1 MQTATHSENIP
12 AIADEIILRAEQITK
27 IYDATIALNKVDFNV
42 YRGKVNVLVGENGA
56 GKSTLMKILAGAE
69 QPTSGQLL
77 LEGKPVEFKSP
88 RDADKHH
95 IGIIYQELS
104 LFPNLSV
111 AENIFVNHERTNYG
125 VVVNSKTQFMQT
137 QKLME
142 RLAQPINPATLVNS
156 LRLGQQQIV
165 EVARTLAQDVRILIM
180 DEPTSALTN
189 AEVEVLFT
197 IIKELKAQ
205 GVSIVYISHKMD
217 EIQRI
222 GDYITVLRDS
232 HFIAEAPIVSIDTDW
247 VIQRMIGRDVSETY
261 AHSNHTLRKELLRV
275 ENVTLPR
282 PGGSFILEDV
292 SFSLHSGEILGLYG
306 LMGAGRTELL
316 ECLMALHPEASGTI
330 WIEGKQFLARTVS
343 ERIHQGLALV
353 PEDRQREGL
362 VQPLSVT
369 DNIVLA
375 SLLKYLQGFYL
386 STRKEKAAV
395 IQMINKLTIKAASP
409 QALITSLSGGNQQKV
424 VVARNL
430 LTAPKVLLMDEPT
443 RGIDIGAKAD
453 MFKLMSQLAAEGLG
467 IVFVSSELR
476 EVLAIADRIL
486 VLAKGRVTGEFTHDE
501 ATEQALVTASAA
513 KYEQSIHDGGEAKH
527 E

>member
-1 MQTATHSENIP
+1 MQTTTHAENTP
-12 AIADEIILRAEQITK
+12 AAADEVILRAEQITK
-27 IYDATIALNKVDFNV
+27 IYDATVALNNVDFNV
-42 YRGKVNVLVGENGA
+42 YKGKVNVLVGENGA

-69 QPTSGQLL
+69 QPTSGQIW
-77 LEGKPVEFKSP
+77 LEGQPVAFKTP
-88 RDADKHH
+88 REAASHH

-111 AENIFVNHERTNYG
+111 AENIFANYERTRYG
-125 VVVNSKTQFMQT
+125 IVIDSKTQFTQT

-142 RLAQPINPATLVNS
+142 RLAQPIDPRTLVGD

-189 AEVEVLFT
+189 AEVDILFT
-197 IIKELKAQ
+197 IIKELKGQ

-232 HFIAEAPIVSIDTDW
+232 HFIAEAPIESIDTDW
-247 VIQRMIGRDVSETY
+247 IVERMIGRDLSETY
-261 AHSNHTLRKELLRV
+261 THSEHTQREELLRI
-275 ENVTLPR
+275 EQVTLPR
-282 PGGSFILEDV
+282 PGAGFILEGV
-292 SFSLHSGEILGLYG
+292 SFSLQRGEILGLYG

-330 WIEGKQFLARTVS
+330 WLEGKRITARTVT
-343 ERIHQGLALV
+343 ERIQQGLAFI

-362 VQPLSVT
+362 VQPLSVAN
-369 DNIVLA
+369 NIVLA
-375 SLLKYLQGFYL
+375 SLPKYLQGFYL
-386 STRKEKAAV
+386 SARKEKAAV
-395 IQMINKLTIKAASP
+395 IQLIDKLAIKVASP
-409 QALITSLSGGNQQKV
+409 QAPITSLSGGNQQKV

-453 MFKLMSQLAAEGLG
+453 MFKLMSQLATEGLG
-467 IVFVSSELR
+467 IIFVSSELR
-476 EVLAIADRIL
+476 EILTVADRIL
-486 VLAKGRVTGEFTHDE
+486 VLAKGRITGEFAHNK
-501 ATEQALVTASAA
+501 ATEQTLVAASATGYA
-513 KYEQSIHDGGEAKH
+513 QPIQQRGDAKH

>member
-1 MQTATHSENIP
+1 MQTHSEHTPI
-12 AIADEIILRAEQITK
+12 IEDEVVLRAEQITK
-27 IYDATIALNKVDFNV
+27 IYDATIALSKVDFNV

-69 QPTSGQLL
+69 QPTSGKLL
-77 LEGKPVEFKSP
+77 LEGKTVEFKSP

-111 AENIFVNHERTNYG
+111 AENIFVNHERTSYG
-125 VVVNSKTQFMQT
+125 VIERKTQFTQT
-137 QKLME
+137 QQLME
-142 RLAQPINPATLVNS
+142 RLAQPIEPGTLVSS

-165 EVARTLAQDVRILIM
+165 EVARTLSQNVRILIM

-189 AEVEVLFT
+189 AEVEILFT

-232 HFIAEAPIVSIDTDW
+232 HFIAEAPITSIDTDW
-247 VIQRMIGRDVSETY
+247 IIQRMIGRDVNETY
-261 AHSNHTLRKELLRV
+261 AHTKHTLRKELLRV
-275 ENVTLPR
+275 ENMTLPR
-282 PGGSFILEDV
+282 PGGGFILEDV

-316 ECLMALHPEASGTI
+316 ECLMSLHREKSGTV
-330 WIEGKQFLARTVS
+330 WIEGKQVTARSVT
-343 ERIHQGLALV
+343 ERIKQGLAFV
-353 PEDRQREGL
+353 PEDRQQEGL
-362 VQPLSVT
+362 VQPLSVAN
-369 DNIVLA
+369 NIVLA
-375 SLLKYLQGFYL
+375 SLQKYMRGFYL
-386 STRKEKAAV
+386 SARKEKTAV
-395 IQMINKLTIKAASP
+395 AQMIDKLTIKAASS

-453 MFKLMSQLAAEGLG
+453 MFKLMGQLAAEGLG
-467 IVFVSSELR
+467 ILFVSSELR

-486 VLAKGRVTGEFTHDE
+486 ILAKGRITGEFTHEE

-513 KYEQSIHDGGEAKH
+513 KYEQLVPQRGDAPDE
-527 E
+527 

>member
-1 MQTATHSENIP
+1 MQTATHSANIQ
-12 AIADEIILRAEQITK
+12 AAADEVILRAEQITK
-27 IYDATIALNKVDFNV
+27 IYDATVALNNVDFNV
-42 YRGKVNVLVGENGA
+42 YKGKINVLVGENGA

-77 LEGKPVEFKSP
+77 LEGRPVAFKSP
-88 RDADKHH
+88 RDAASHH

-111 AENIFVNHERTNYG
+111 AENIFANYERTRYG
-125 VVVNSKTQFMQT
+125 IVIDSKEQFIQA

-142 RLAQPINPATLVNS
+142 RLAQPIDPRTLVGN

-165 EVARTLAQDVRILIM
+165 EIARTLAQDIRILIM

-189 AEVEVLFT
+189 AEVDVLFS
-197 IIKELKAQ
+197 IIRELKEQ

-217 EIQRI
+217 EIQCI

-232 HFIAEAPIVSIDTDW
+232 HFIAEAPIESIDTGW
-247 VIQRMIGRDVSETY
+247 VVERMIGRDMSETY
-261 AHSNHTLRKELLRV
+261 AHASHTQGEELLRI
-275 ENVTLPR
+275 EQVTLPR
-282 PGGSFILEDV
+282 PGGGFILEDV
-292 SFSLHSGEILGLYG
+292 SFSLQRGEILGLYG

-330 WIEGKQFLARTVS
+330 WIEGKRVTARTIT
-343 ERIHQGLALV
+343 ERIQQGLAFI

-362 VQPLSVT
+362 IQPLSVAN
-369 DNIVLA
+369 NIVLA
-375 SLLKYLQGFYL
+375 SLQKYLRGFYL
-386 STRKEKAAV
+386 SARKEKAAV
-395 IQMINKLTIKAASP
+395 VQLIDKLAIKVASP
-409 QALITSLSGGNQQKV
+409 QAPITALSGGNQQKV

-430 LTAPKVLLMDEPT
+430 LTAPKVLFMDEPT

-453 MFKLMSQLAAEGLG
+453 MFKLMSQLASEGLG

-476 EVLAIADRIL
+476 EVLAVADRIL

-501 ATEQALVTASAA
+501 ATEQALVAASAA
-513 KYEQSIHDGGEAKH
+513 GYEQPIQQRGGSEA
-527 E
+527 